1 MGHNMEKISA
11 ETIKEIVTLR
21 PEITIEEFIEVL
33 KERWLEHINQT
44 YNREISV
51 VIKEYKELVKK
62 VISNSNNNS

>member
-1 MGHNMEKISA
+1 MEKISA